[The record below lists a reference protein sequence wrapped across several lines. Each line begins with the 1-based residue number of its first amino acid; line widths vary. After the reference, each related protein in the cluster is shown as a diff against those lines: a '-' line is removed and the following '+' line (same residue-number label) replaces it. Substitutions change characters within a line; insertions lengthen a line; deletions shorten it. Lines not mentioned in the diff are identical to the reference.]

1 MNYLTDRKRA
11 QGTGAGGEGTHHHW
25 QMMVSSAALVI
36 LVPLFVFVFANGLGK
51 SYEEVLAYYSRPFP
65 AIVTGLTM
73 VVVILHLCA
82 RDTSCDRRLCPWCR
96 RKAEPHGRRG
106 VWLHIDSCWAV
117 CPDQAGSVKRAV
129 RK

>member
-36 LVPLFVFVFANGLGK
+36 LVPLFVFVFANGLGR

-73 VVVILHLCA
+73 VVVIIHLVRETQVA
-82 RDTSCDRRLCPWCR
+82 IEDYVHGV
-96 RKAEPHGRRG
+96 AEK
-106 VWLHIDSCWAV
+106 LSLMAV
-117 CPDQAGSVKRAV
+117 AAFGYTLIAAGLFALIKLAL
-129 RK
+129 

>member
-25 QMMVSSAALVI
+25 QMMVSSAALVF
-36 LVPLFVFVFANGLGK
+36 LVPLFVFVFANGLGR

-73 VVVILHLCA
+73 VVVIIHLVRETQVA
-82 RDTSCDRRLCPWCR
+82 IEDYVHGV
-96 RKAEPHGRRG
+96 AEK
-106 VWLHIDSCWAV
+106 LSLMAV
-117 CPDQAGSVKRAV
+117 AAFGYTLIAAGLFALIKLAL
-129 RK
+129 